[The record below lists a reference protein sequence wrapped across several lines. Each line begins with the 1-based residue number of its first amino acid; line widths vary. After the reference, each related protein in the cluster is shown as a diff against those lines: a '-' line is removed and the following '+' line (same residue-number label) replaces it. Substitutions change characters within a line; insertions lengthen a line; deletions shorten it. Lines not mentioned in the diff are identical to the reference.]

1 MLARRKVK
9 PKYQITSVRRS
20 STTSLPEAPIEALP
34 QTPGVQS
41 ATLSQRHRRPR
52 LQASELQTPCT
63 PRLTRALM
71 HARMHGRM
79 DAACMDSCMDAPTY
93 LSYESMYALT
103 GHACTTY
110 LLLCLCFVLY
120 HSLLALS
127 LSLGLCRRASRC
139 LSLSLSRFALFYNVL
154 SPSCK
159 PVRLG
164 LGFHAPVPLR
174 LVVVTAAA
182 GDPCSKNPPPRLRSS
197 ASVGCHPAADPEDII
212 KLYTETLN
220 L

>member
-1 MLARRKVK
+1 MEVLARRKVK

-127 LSLGLCRRASRC
+127 LSLSVSAVGRRGVC
-139 LSLSLSRFALFYNVL
+139 LSLSLSVCPVL
-154 SPSCK
+154 ECLVSILQTRQTWLGLSCSSPTKTGGRHSSSRRPLLKEPSTSPPFFCFGWVPSCCGPGK
-159 PVRLG
+159 
-164 LGFHAPVPLR
+164 H
-174 LVVVTAAA
+174 
-182 GDPCSKNPPPRLRSS
+182 
-197 ASVGCHPAADPEDII
+197 H
-212 KLYTETLN
+212 
-220 L
+220 

>member
-1 MLARRKVK
+1 MHACM
-9 PKYQITSVRRS
+9 
-20 STTSLPEAPIEALP
+20 E
-34 QTPGVQS
+34 GW
-41 ATLSQRHRRPR
+41 TLRVWTVAWMHRRTFR
-52 LQASELQTPCT
+52 TKVC
-63 PRLTRALM
+63 M
-71 HARMHGRM
+71 HSQGTH
-79 DAACMDSCMDAPTY
+79 APPICFSVFV
-93 LSYESMYALT
+93 LSYT
-103 GHACTTY
+103 IV
-110 LLLCLCFVLY
+110 CL
-120 HSLLALS
+120 LS